1 MKLRVR
7 IRVCSK
13 TTSFLISVLY
23 VVFLFPICSFTSFVV
38 LTLRTLTAK
47 IYQSACQKL
56 RRWSLKRG
64 SIICGSWGGVTL
76 DASSATKQQKTMN
89 ACFQHFFAKD
99 PSASLSADDG
109 SPLLVPI
116 RSRLQHI
123 FSQ

>member
-7 IRVCSK
+7 VRVCSQ
-13 TTSFLISVLY
+13 TASFLISVLY

-89 ACFQHFFAKD
+89 ACFQHFFRFFVKD

-109 SPLLVPI
+109 SPLLVPF
-116 RSRLQHI
+116 RSRLLP
-123 FSQ
+123 